1 MKPDSP
7 AAQSCCP
14 WSSPGGRLGVPP
26 DSSVVV
32 MSLFQSLPWVAPG
45 RGLVWLSSADAA
57 ITPPTSISSVGIQHH
72 APGLDPAWARIWFLD
87 AAAHPVRSCRL
98 VPVSF
103 AQQRALE
110 LQVQCGA
117 ESLWI
122 L

>member
-1 MKPDSP
+1 MG
-7 AAQSCCP
+7 ALGCP
-14 WSSPGGRLGVPP
+14 PGY
-26 DSSVVV
+26 SVVV
-32 MSLFQSLPWVAPG
+32 MGLLQSLPWVAPD

-57 ITPPTSISSVGIQHH
+57 IPTHSSISSVGIQHQ

-87 AAAHPVRSCRL
+87 AAALPVRSCRL
-98 VPVSF
+98 VPLSS
-103 AQQRALE
+103 AQQRAME

>member
-1 MKPDSP
+1 MPLRRP
-7 AAQSCCP
+7 Q
-14 WSSPGGRLGVPP
+14 GY
-26 DSSVVV
+26 SVVV
-32 MSLFQSLPWVAPG
+32 MGLFLSLPLVAPC

-57 ITPPTSISSVGIQHH
+57 IPTPNSSITSVGIEHH
-72 APGLDPAWARIWFLD
+72 PPGLDPAWARIWFLD

-98 VPVSF
+98 VPLSS

>member
-1 MKPDSP
+1 
-7 AAQSCCP
+7 
-14 WSSPGGRLGVPP
+14 
-26 DSSVVV
+26 VVV
-32 MSLFQSLPWVAPG
+32 MRLLQSLPWVAPD
-45 RGLVWLSSADAA
+45 RGLVWLSSANAA
-57 ITPPTSISSVGIQHH
+57 ITSPSLISSVGIEHH
-72 APGLDPAWARIWFLD
+72 PPGLDPAWARIWFLD

-98 VPVSF
+98 VPLSS

>member
-1 MKPDSP
+1 MP
-7 AAQSCCP
+7 C
-14 WSSPGGRLGVPP
+14 W
-26 DSSVVV
+26 
-32 MSLFQSLPWVAPG
+32 QSLSLVAPG

-98 VPVSF
+98 VPVSSS
-103 AQQRALE
+103 QQRAME
-110 LQVQCGA
+110 FQVQCGA

>member
-1 MKPDSP
+1 MRRP
-7 AAQSCCP
+7 Q
-14 WSSPGGRLGVPP
+14 GY
-26 DSSVVV
+26 SVVV
-32 MSLFQSLPWVAPG
+32 MGLFQSLPLVAPC

-57 ITPPTSISSVGIQHH
+57 ITTPSSISSVGIQHH

-98 VPVSF
+98 VPLSS

-110 LQVQCGA
+110 LREQCGA
-117 ESLWI
+117 QSLWI

>member
-1 MKPDSP
+1 MGAIAVPTGLFGGGDGPFAEP
-7 AAQSCCP
+7 ALGCP
-14 WSSPGGRLGVPP
+14 WSGPG
-26 DSSVVV
+26 
-32 MSLFQSLPWVAPG
+32 
-45 RGLVWLSSADAA
+45 WLSSANAA
-57 ITPPTSISSVGIQHH
+57 ITSPSFISSVGIQHQ

-110 LQVQCGA
+110 LQVQYGA
-117 ESLWI
+117 ESLWM

>member
-1 MKPDSP
+1 M
-7 AAQSCCP
+7 
-14 WSSPGGRLGVPP
+14 GL
-26 DSSVVV
+26 
-32 MSLFQSLPWVAPG
+32 LQSLPWVAPS

-57 ITPPTSISSVGIQHH
+57 IPTPSSISSVGIQHH

-98 VPVSF
+98 VPVSS

-110 LQVQCGA
+110 FQLQCGA
-117 ESLWI
+117 ESIWI